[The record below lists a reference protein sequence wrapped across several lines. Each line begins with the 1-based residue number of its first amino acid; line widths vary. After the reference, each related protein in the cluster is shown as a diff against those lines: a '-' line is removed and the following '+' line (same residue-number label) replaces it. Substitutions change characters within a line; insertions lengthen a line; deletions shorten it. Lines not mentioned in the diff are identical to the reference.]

1 MATMETMGTAFVV
14 PAQVKPMDPHS
25 PPMILL
31 VGIALNKIKSALHSV
46 LGKFLP
52 GHI

>member
-1 MATMETMGTAFVV
+1 MVIMATMGIAFAA

-31 VGIALNKIKSALHSV
+31 VSIALEDIICPTIIF
-46 LGKFLP
+46 G
-52 GHI
+52 